1 MHRECASAPWIT
13 SKKLAEAK
21 DAPRGV
27 GSFSRL
33 REKAGDEGGLRY
45 AATLTPT
52 LSRTR
57 EREHVARFE
66 KSFHAS
72 RDARSAVEQLK

>member
-1 MHRECASAPWIT
+1 ME
-13 SKKLAEAK
+13 LAEAK

-45 AATLTPT
+45 ADTLTPT
-52 LSRTR
+52 LSRKR
-57 EREHVARFE
+57 GEGARFMRRGWCE
-66 KSFHAS
+66 APC
-72 RDARSAVEQLK
+72 AASAVWKTERG

>member
-1 MHRECASAPWIT
+1 MNHG
-13 SKKLAEAK
+13 
-21 DAPRGV
+21 APRAV

-45 AATLTPT
+45 ADALTPT
-52 LSRTR
+52 LSRRR
-57 EREHVARFE
+57 EREFVARLE

-72 RDARSAVEQLK
+72 RVARQRNGSLK